1 MVRPV
6 VRAHSAGRTPSVT
19 KSHPTSWVGPGGGGS
34 PGACSQPA
42 DKSVAPAREGEGNVS
57 RKDDSVND
65 FTSGRRQSDRGFA
78 IATFP
83 ELNSSANK
91 RPPVLRTPRAA
102 TKGR

>member
-1 MVRPV
+1 MRPAA
-6 VRAHSAGRTPSVT
+6 RGHSAGRTPYVT
-19 KSHPTSWVGPGGGGS
+19 TSHPNDRVGPGGGGS

-42 DKSVAPAREGEGNVS
+42 DISVAPAREGEGNVS
-57 RKDDSVND
+57 RKDDSMND
-65 FTSGRRQSDRGFA
+65 FTSGRRQSDRA
-78 IATFP
+78 CVIAAFP